1 MIVDLPDTTTGAVAK
16 KIVDLRDA
24 GGAVA
29 LGRVMTLLIVTDD
42 GPAEE
47 AIRAANDASREHPC
61 RVIAVVR
68 GNKRGANRL
77 DAQIRVGGDAGASEV
92 IVLRLYGPLAEHGES
107 VVVPFLLP
115 DAPIVAWWPG
125 VSPEVPSQD
134 PIGRM
139 AQRRITDASQNK
151 NPIKALQQRAAR
163 HRPGDTDLAWS
174 RITLWRGLLAAALDE
189 PPYEPVQRAVVS
201 GGPDS
206 ASTDLLAA
214 WLGLYLKCPVK
225 RVRTSVGSGMVGV
238 VLERSSGPVQLVR
251 PDGNVATLN
260 QPGQPERRIALAR
273 RQDRDC
279 LAEELRRLDPDDIF
293 GEVVTRGLDLLT
305 KNGTTAA
312 AKAPAAA
319 GTASG
324 ARRTPAAAPVAPVSV
339 PAEAAPPP
347 KDEAAGD
354 DAAGPTQA
362 PAKAPVKKATAK
374 ETPAKAAAKKA
385 AAKKA
390 PAKKAPAKAPAKA
403 TAKKAPSKAP
413 A

>member
-61 RVIAVVR
+61 RVIAIVR
-68 GNKRGANRL
+68 GNKRGVNRL

-125 VSPEVPSQD
+125 VTPDVPAD
-134 PIGRM
+134 DAIGRM
-139 AQRRITDASQNK
+139 AQRRITDASQSK
-151 NPIKALQQRAAR
+151 NPVKALQQRAAR
-163 HRPGDTDLAWS
+163 HHPGDTDLAWS

-225 RVRTSVGSGMVGV
+225 RVRTPVGSGMVGV
-238 VLERSSGPVQLVR
+238 VLERASGPVELVR
-251 PDGNVATLN
+251 PDGNVATLT

-293 GEVVTRGLDLLT
+293 GEVVTRGLDLLA
-305 KNGTTAA
+305 KNGTVGTTRSGGAKQSAA
-312 AKAPAAA
+312 TSA
-319 GTASG
+319 GGHSG
-324 ARRTPAAAPVAPVSV
+324 ARRTPGTPPVAPVHGPDDGAAAPDDPA
-339 PAEAAPPP
+339 PAEAVA
-347 KDEAAGD
+347 K
-354 DAAGPTQA
+354 A
-362 PAKAPVKKATAK
+362 PAAKTAAKKAAASKAPVKKAPVK
-374 ETPAKAAAKKA
+374 KTP
-385 AAKKA
+385 AKKA
-390 PAKKAPAKAPAKA
+390 PAKKAPA
-403 TAKKAPSKAP
+403 
-413 A
+413 

>member
-61 RVIAVVR
+61 RVIAIVR

-134 PIGRM
+134 AIGRM

-151 NPIKALQQRAAR
+151 SPIKALQQRAAK
-163 HRPGDTDLAWS
+163 HQPGDTDLAWS
-174 RITLWRGLLAAALDE
+174 RVTLWRGLLAAALD
-189 PPYEPVQRAVVS
+189 
-201 GGPDS
+201 
-206 ASTDLLAA
+206 
-214 WLGLYLKCPVK
+214 
-225 RVRTSVGSGMVGV
+225 
-238 VLERSSGPVQLVR
+238 
-251 PDGNVATLN
+251 
-260 QPGQPERRIALAR
+260 
-273 RQDRDC
+273 
-279 LAEELRRLDPDDIF
+279 
-293 GEVVTRGLDLLT
+293 
-305 KNGTTAA
+305 
-312 AKAPAAA
+312 
-319 GTASG
+319 
-324 ARRTPAAAPVAPVSV
+324 
-339 PAEAAPPP
+339 
-347 KDEAAGD
+347 
-354 DAAGPTQA
+354 
-362 PAKAPVKKATAK
+362 
-374 ETPAKAAAKKA
+374 
-385 AAKKA
+385 
-390 PAKKAPAKAPAKA
+390 
-403 TAKKAPSKAP
+403 
-413 A
+413 